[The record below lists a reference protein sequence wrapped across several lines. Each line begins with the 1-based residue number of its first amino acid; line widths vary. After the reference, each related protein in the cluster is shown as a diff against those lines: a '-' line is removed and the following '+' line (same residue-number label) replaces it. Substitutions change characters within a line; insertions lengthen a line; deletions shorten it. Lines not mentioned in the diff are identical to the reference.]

1 MKSEYLELLEWIS
14 EDKNILEVW
23 RKTLWTKERVKIIDL
38 SNKEK

>member
-1 MKSEYLELLEWIS
+1 MKSAYLELLEWIS

-23 RKTLWTKERVKIIDL
+23 RKTLWTKECVKIIDL